1 MVSPPEAGRDL
12 VVVLRTH
19 QHPQTVTE
27 LVDADVAQ
35 KVTGV
40 KDASAAADLLSAEEQ
55 DADGGKRKTVTLH
68 VACGIRRPW
77 PDGAVWTDA
86 QKADFPGTPAGLEQA
101 AAWLEE
107 RLAESDVGGGRIGV

>member
-1 MVSPPEAGRDL
+1 MISKPDLATGTPALSGQTAVPEAWGTLFEYNAVMR
-12 VVVLRTH
+12 RT
-19 QHPQTVTE
+19 
-27 LVDADVAQ
+27 
-35 KVTGV
+35 
-40 KDASAAADLLSAEEQ
+40 EEQ

-77 PDGAVWTDA
+77 PDGAVWTNA

-107 RLAESDVGGGRIGV
+107 RLAESDVGGERIGV

>member
-1 MVSPPEAGRDL
+1 MSTMPSCAEQRSWTRTAGN
-12 VVVLRTH
+12 
-19 QHPQTVTE
+19 
-27 LVDADVAQ
+27 
-35 KVTGV
+35 G
-40 KDASAAADLLSAEEQ
+40 
-55 DADGGKRKTVTLH
+55 KTVTLH

>member
-1 MVSPPEAGRDL
+1 MPITLPIHEWFTADFDFQTGLGNRYSGSVGTLFEYNA
-12 VVVLRTH
+12 VMCRT
-19 QHPQTVTE
+19 
-27 LVDADVAQ
+27 
-35 KVTGV
+35 
-40 KDASAAADLLSAEEQ
+40 EEQ

-77 PDGAVWTDA
+77 PDGAVWADA